1 MSFQTPVV
9 ALRVVQFMYVTHTF
23 AKVHR
28 MLADDV
34 ICIVLRKPI
43 RFTVN
48 FGRNSDPTI
57 IDMNRTPKLITPSP
71 SSWNKLL

>member
-1 MSFQTPVV
+1 
-9 ALRVVQFMYVTHTF
+9 MYEGTHIF

-28 MLADDV
+28 ILAADV

-43 RFTVN
+43 RLTMS
-48 FGRNSDPTI
+48 FGRKRAPTI

-71 SSWNKLL
+71 SS